1 MPHSILAEVTLGYQP
16 VWNQWRKR
24 SGVRLLV
31 DTDETHNKVNGQHLL
46 KAIAQLWPQC
56 ADRLL
61 LSTTTPALLH
71 DLFQINAAQSMGIEV
86 QDDWLSDRTFSSRV
100 QQAQASGTRL
110 VWHGAPGQAPAADV
124 QNWFHNVLRSLSP
137 QEALRALRA
146 AQGQR
151 SKAGTSAAQAAP
163 SPVVANGLYEGL
175 GSPALVSHALDV
187 QGAAGVVGWPT
198 DEVLHSYHFK
208 QIQPARHLLQALV
221 QAIDDDESMDTI
233 EHHMGNDPLLVY
245 RFLRYVN
252 SAGFGLQR
260 EIDNLREGLMAVGY
274 SQLRAWAME
283 KMPHTSDDPNLDPIR
298 SSIVLRARIMQ
309 ELAAAGAQE
318 HLRREVFMC
327 GIFSQLD
334 LLLDEPL
341 ATVLNRLPVPQRV
354 SDAILKNSG
363 PYAPWLAVATAL
375 ECGSTSVIREM
386 CEIHGVAAQDV
397 NSAMLRAL
405 ALN

>member
-1 MPHSILAEVTLGYQP
+1 
-16 VWNQWRKR
+16 
-24 SGVRLLV
+24 
-31 DTDETHNKVNGQHLL
+31 
-46 KAIAQLWPQC
+46 
-56 ADRLL
+56 
-61 LSTTTPALLH
+61 
-71 DLFQINAAQSMGIEV
+71 
-86 QDDWLSDRTFSSRV
+86 
-100 QQAQASGTRL
+100 
-110 VWHGAPGQAPAADV
+110 
-124 QNWFHNVLRSLSP
+124 
-137 QEALRALRA
+137 
-146 AQGQR
+146 
-151 SKAGTSAAQAAP
+151 
-163 SPVVANGLYEGL
+163 
-175 GSPALVSHALDV
+175 
-187 QGAAGVVGWPT
+187 
-198 DEVLHSYHFK
+198 
-208 QIQPARHLLQALV
+208 
-221 QAIDDDESMDTI
+221 
-233 EHHMGNDPLLVY
+233 
-245 RFLRYVN
+245 
-252 SAGFGLQR
+252 
-260 EIDNLREGLMAVGY
+260 
-274 SQLRAWAME
+274 ME